1 MENEWVETKALEP
14 LSNVAAVGLDMDL
27 KKLGSTSV
35 RVPAIGA
42 GTWEMGGDTVR
53 NTTGD
58 EESIRALRKAI
69 ELGMYLID
77 TAEMYGDGHCEEL
90 VGQAIK
96 PFPREQLF
104 IVSKVL
110 RNHLHYADVIK
121 AAEHSLTRLQTDWI
135 DLYLI
140 HSPNPEVPMK
150 ETMEA
155 MERLVERNLVRFIGV
170 SNFDVAQMEEAR
182 TCFSKGEIVANQVDY
197 SLATRSAERAVLP
210 YCRRHQLTV
219 MAYSPLAIGELARNK
234 FLQGISQKYGKTAA
248 QVALNWLI
256 TQEGIIAIPKAV
268 NLDHLK
274 QNAGAT
280 GWTLSEEDRA
290 RISHYFRQ

>member
-1 MENEWVETKALEP
+1 
-14 LSNVAAVGLDMDL
+14 MDF
-27 KKLGSTSV
+27 KELGRTGV
-35 RVPAIGA
+35 KVPAIGA

-58 EESIRALRKAI
+58 EESIRALRRAI

-90 VGQAIK
+90 VGEAIE
-96 PFPREQLF
+96 PFSREQLF
-104 IVSKVL
+104 IVSKVW
-110 RNHLHYADVIK
+110 RNHMHYADVIK
-121 AAEHSLTRLQTDWI
+121 AAEHSLKRLQRDWI

-140 HSPNPEVPMK
+140 HYPSLEVPMK

-182 TCFSKGEIVANQVDY
+182 SCFSKGEIVANQVDY
-197 SLATRSAERAVLP
+197 SLAARSAERAVLP
-210 YCRRHQLTV
+210 YCRRYQMTV
-219 MAYSPLAIGELARNK
+219 MAYRPLARGELSRNEFLQEIGER
-234 FLQGISQKYGKTAA
+234 YEKTAT

-256 TQEGIIAIPKAV
+256 VKEKVIAIPKAV
-268 NLDHLK
+268 DLSHLE
-274 QNAGAT
+274 QNAGAM
-280 GWTLSEEDRA
+280 GWRLSEDDVE
-290 RISHYFRQ
+290 RISSHFRQ

>member
-1 MENEWVETKALEP
+1 
-14 LSNVAAVGLDMDL
+14 MDF
-27 KKLGSTSV
+27 KELGRTGV
-35 RVPAIGA
+35 KVPPIGT

-58 EESIRALRKAI
+58 EESIRALRRAI

-90 VGQAIK
+90 VGRAIK

-104 IVSKVL
+104 IVSKVW
-110 RNHLHYADVIK
+110 RNHMHYADVIK
-121 AAEHSLTRLQTDWI
+121 AAEHSLKRLQTDWI

-140 HSPNPEVPMK
+140 HFPSLEVPMK

-182 TCFSKGEIVANQVDY
+182 SCFSKGEIVANQVDY
-197 SLATRSAERAVLP
+197 SLAARSAERAVLP

-219 MAYSPLAIGELARNK
+219 MAYKPLARGELARNK
-234 FLQGISQKYGKTAA
+234 FLQDISKKYEKTAA

-256 TQEGIIAIPKAV
+256 TQEGVIAIPKAV
-268 NLDHLK
+268 NLDHLE

-280 GWTLSEEDRA
+280 GWTLSKEDRE

>member
-1 MENEWVETKALEP
+1 MAV
-14 LSNVAAVGLDMDL
+14 VGLDMDL
-27 KKLGSTSV
+27 EKLGNTSV
-35 RVPAIGA
+35 KVPVIGA

-53 NTTGD
+53 NTIGD
-58 EESIRALRKAI
+58 KESIRALRRAI
-69 ELGMYLID
+69 ELGIYLID

-90 VGQAIK
+90 VGRAIK

-104 IVSKVL
+104 IITKVW
-110 RNHLHYADVIK
+110 RNHMHYADVIK
-121 AAEHSLTRLQTDWI
+121 AAEHSLKRLQIDWI

-140 HSPNPEVPMK
+140 HFPSLEVPMK

-170 SNFDVAQMEEAR
+170 SNFDVAKMEEAR
-182 TCFSKGEIVANQVDY
+182 SCFSKGEIVANQVNY
-197 SLATRSAERAVLP
+197 SLAARSAERAVLP
-210 YCRRHQLTV
+210 YCRRHRLTV
-219 MAYSPLAIGELARNK
+219 MAYMPLARGELARNK
-234 FLQGISQKYGKTAA
+234 FLEDISKKYEKTAA

-268 NLDHLK
+268 NLDHLE

-280 GWTLSEEDRA
+280 GWTLSKEDRE
-290 RISHYFRQ
+290 RISRYFRH